1 MKKFVK
7 VAVVSMLIA
16 MSMTGCGEEPVKE
29 VNTQEAASVEVEKP
43 NLREIAPDPEA
54 MFPDADFEI
63 TDPESGTSYQFILK
77 NGTREMFEA
86 YREECRDGSF
96 SEYVCD
102 IENVYKAYTP
112 EGLYYISVNYF
123 PGTED
128 DPTNAYVYVSVEEVE
143 K

>member
-7 VAVVSMLIA
+7 VAAVSLLVVLSMV
-16 MSMTGCGEEPVKE
+16 GCGENSAKEVDAKEPV
-29 VNTQEAASVEVEKP
+29 SVVAEKP
-43 NLREIAPDPEA
+43 SLREIAPDPEK
-54 MFPDADFEI
+54 MFPDANFEI

-77 NGTREMFEA
+77 NGTREMFET
-86 YREECRDGSF
+86 YREECRNGSF

-112 EGLYYISVNYF
+112 EGLYYISVSYF

-128 DPTNAYVYVSVEEVE
+128 DPTNTYVYVSVEEVE